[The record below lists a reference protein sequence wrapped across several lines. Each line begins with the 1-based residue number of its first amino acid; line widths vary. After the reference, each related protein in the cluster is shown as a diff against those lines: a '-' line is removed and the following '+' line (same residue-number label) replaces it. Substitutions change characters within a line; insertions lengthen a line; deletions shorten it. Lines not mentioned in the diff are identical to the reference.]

1 MYERWWRLLM
11 AGMLLSAEA
20 CAPISVEGAPPIDP
34 DADRAPELVELI
46 SLDPTLRL
54 DIRYATPHNF
64 IGRPVYPEAR
74 AFLQRPAAEALLR
87 VHRKLARSGFGL
99 LIFDGYRP
107 WSVTKIFWD
116 SVSGE
121 KRNFVADPGLGSKHN
136 RGCAVDLSLYERATG
151 RAVTMPTDYDEMTT
165 RAYPDYGGGTP
176 ESRRHRDLLRAAMEA
191 EGFTVHPR
199 EWWHFDYRDW
209 ARYPILNL
217 SFSSLT
223 RGAQPHVSDP

>member
-1 MYERWWRLLM
+1 MV
-11 AGMLLSAEA
+11 GMLLSAEA
-20 CAPISVEGAPPIDP
+20 CAPLSLAGVLPIDP
-34 DADRAPELVELI
+34 NADRAPELVELI
-46 SLDPTLRL
+46 SLDPSLKL
-54 DIRYATPHNF
+54 DIRYATPSNF

-121 KRNFVADPGLGSKHN
+121 KRNFVADPSLGSKHN

-151 RAVTMPTDYDEMTT
+151 QAVTMPTDYDEMTT
-165 RAYPDYGGGTP
+165 RAYPDYRGGTP
-176 ESRRHRDLLRAAMEA
+176 ESRRHRDLLRAAMESD
-191 EGFTVHPR
+191 GFTVHPR

-217 SFSSLT
+217 PFSSLT

>member
-1 MYERWWRLLM
+1 MV
-11 AGMLLSAEA
+11 GMLLSAEA
-20 CAPISVEGAPPIDP
+20 CAPLSLAGVPPIDP
-34 DADRAPELVELI
+34 SADRAPELVELI

-121 KRNFVADPGLGSKHN
+121 KRNFVADPSLGSKHN

-217 SFSSLT
+217 PFSSLT